1 MKAKI
6 IDVKKIVKS
15 QKGGDG
21 PSGGTPPKNI
31 EGWDEEETGDETGTG
46 EGGDEGDD
54 SGSGEDDGKG
64 KGSQEGGDE
73 SSGEGSGEGSGD
85 GFREID
91 PADPGD
97 GGYSAEV
104 TPWKPPSGRTVVGE
118 VLPTG
123 SLGDGEKGSDTE
135 EQKDKWKQ
143 ATNAAEAQARGN
155 MPAGVARALERMRQ
169 PVIDWKSE
177 LEKFIDEAM
186 SKSKYTLPSRRFLG
200 QGKAQYGYKKYKED
214 FESVVVAI
222 DTSGSITKKMI
233 EQFLAEVMGISEA
246 YSPEET
252 WILYCDTK
260 VYEPDLVLPGDQ
272 PDFNKIKG
280 GGGTRFGPPFEWTQK
295 NFLDNGREPSVFI
308 YFTDGEATFPD
319 VNDYGINQYDDRC
332 IWVLLTFNG
341 ERYRNEVP
349 FGSRIDIT
357 LANKEIKTI

>member
-6 IDVKKIVKS
+6 TEVKKILRT
-15 QKGGDG
+15 QKGGSGEG
-21 PSGGTPPKNI
+21 PSPDSPDNT
-31 EGWDEEETGDETGTG
+31 EGWDEEDDETG
-46 EGGDEGDD
+46 EGG
-54 SGSGEDDGKG
+54 EDDG
-64 KGSQEGGDE
+64 EGGKPGKP
-73 SSGEGSGEGSGD
+73 GEGEGGKPGKPGEGEGD
-85 GFREID
+85 EWTEVD
-91 PADPGD
+91 PAYPGD
-97 GGYSAEV
+97 DGYSAEV
-104 TPWKPPSGRTVVGE
+104 TPWKPPSGRTIIGE

-123 SLGDGEKGSDTE
+123 SLGDGEKGTDAE

-143 ATNAAEAQARGN
+143 STNAAEAQAGRGN

-177 LEKFIDEAM
+177 LEKFIDDAM

-214 FESVVVAI
+214 FESVVVSI

-272 PDFNKIKG
+272 PDFDKIKG

-341 ERYRNEVP
+341 EKFRDEVP